1 MTDRIPEIIVLL
13 GPTAVG
19 KTAVSIPLARSLDAE
34 IISADSRQ
42 IYVGM
47 DIGTAKPSHSERGAA
62 RHHLID
68 VVDPASDFTVA
79 DFMKLSFE
87 KIEEIQK
94 RGKRVLVVGGTGL
107 YIRALIDRPSYQNQ
121 PPVPELRE
129 ELLEEITEKGPEAL
143 YEELKRF
150 DPDAAEKIHPNN
162 TPRLIRAIE
171 IIRTTGHRF
180 SDAVKRDSERAKEFP
195 EYEWKLI
202 ELVADRDRLYERIN
216 MRVVKMI
223 HSGWVDEVRRL
234 LESGCCG
241 DEKPLQGLGYRD
253 IVAHIRGEKSLDAAI
268 ELAQRDTRRFAKR
281 QLTFFRGFDDVTRI
295 ELSSDFDPNEISARI
310 LELFG
315 IV

>member
-19 KTAVSIPLARSLDAE
+19 KTAVSIPLARAINAE

-42 IYVGM
+42 VYIGM
-47 DIGTAKPSHSERGAA
+47 DIGTAKPSHSERGAI

-68 VVDPASDFTVA
+68 IVDPTSDFTVA
-79 DFMKLSFE
+79 DFMRLAFE
-87 KIEEIQK
+87 KIEEIRR

-129 ELLEEITEKGPEAL
+129 QLLEEISENGPEAL

-150 DPDAAEKIHPNN
+150 DPEAAEKIHPNN

-180 SDAVKRDSERAKEFP
+180 SDALKRDSERPQENSD
-195 EYEWKLI
+195 YSWKLI
-202 ELVADRDRLYERIN
+202 ELDSDRDRLYERIN
-216 MRVVKMI
+216 LRVIKMI

-234 LESGCCG
+234 LEKGCRG

-253 IVAHIRGEKSLDAAI
+253 IVAHVRGEKSLDAAI
-268 ELAQRDTRRFAKR
+268 EFIKRDTRRFAKR
-281 QLTFFRGFDDVTRI
+281 QLTFFRGFDNVLRI
-295 ELSSDFDPNEISARI
+295 ELGFDFDPGGVSDRI
-310 LELFG
+310 LELCA
-315 IV
+315 VV